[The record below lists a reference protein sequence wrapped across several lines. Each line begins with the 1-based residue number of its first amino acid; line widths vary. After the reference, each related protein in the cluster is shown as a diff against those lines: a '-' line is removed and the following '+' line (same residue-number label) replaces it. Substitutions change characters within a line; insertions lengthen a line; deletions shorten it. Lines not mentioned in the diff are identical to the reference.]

1 VKTLVSRGLDEPR
14 MEVTHVESW
23 QRVRGTQ
30 IGLANE
36 LRGELDGD
44 ADFFAVLASPF
55 NGAAVQQRIA

>member
-1 VKTLVSRGLDEPR
+1 

-23 QRVRGTQ
+23 QRARGTQ